1 MDIGSSRR
9 VIPQLQLRRNT
20 MLGVIRSFVKVMQR
34 RQRLS
39 FRMRNIVLKD
49 TLDGLRQ
56 TYRKVKHNA

>member
-1 MDIGSSRR
+1 
-9 VIPQLQLRRNT
+9 

-56 TYRKVKHNA
+56 TYRKVKRNA